1 MQRSSIASTT
11 AAIAL
16 AGVLALSGCNQ
27 ATSSPSTTGNQTAS
41 ESADEQPATSQE
53 VTAST
58 QPDSSKISNYN
69 ETQAYSDGLTVT
81 EFSNSCGF
89 DNLQQAY
96 QYAGDDLG
104 SRLATCIEQMGYNV
118 TNYGIRTTS
127 SGVLCATS
135 LTFFELPDRQDK
147 FVSMEVLAEIE
158 NNQFNISMSLFP
170 FDKDTDRILEIE
182 TDTVPTPDGA
192 LQIWQNEA

>member
-58 QPDSSKISNYN
+58 EPDSSKISNYN

-104 SRLATCIEQMGYNV
+104 SRLETCIEQMGYNV
-118 TNYGIRTTS
+118 TNSGIRTTS

-135 LTFFELPDRQDK
+135 LTSFELPDRQDK
-147 FVSMEVLAEIE
+147 FVAMEVLAEIE

>member
-1 MQRSSIASTT
+1 MQRSLIASTT

-27 ATSSPSTTGNQTAS
+27 PATSSSTTGNTTAS
-41 ESADEQPATSQE
+41 EAASEQSATSEE
-53 VTAST
+53 VAAST
-58 QPDSSKISNYN
+58 EPDPSKISNYN

-81 EFSNSCGF
+81 EFANSCGF

-104 SRLATCIEQMGYNV
+104 SRLETCIEQMGYNV
-118 TNYGIRTTS
+118 TNSGIRTTN

-135 LTFFELPDRQDK
+135 LTSFELPDRDDK
-147 FVSMEVLAEIE
+147 FVQMQVLAEIE
-158 NNQFNISMSLFP
+158 NNQFNIQMSLFP
-170 FDKDTDRILEIE
+170 FDKDTDRTLEIE
-182 TDTVPTPDGA
+182 TDTVPTSDGA